1 MVPPSGWRP
10 PCAIDRA
17 TFRFKT
23 RIQCVHELQLRAGCK
38 AEAEAFAQSYAAW
51 LVAKGRPPRRNPV
64 LAGQEVD
71 LAQLYRLVMRRGGY
85 NKATEDKAWRD
96 VCRIMQARPRCAQ
109 PRSRGLRLAL
119 PDVPHARS
127 SPTATAPPARCA
139 RHT

>member
-1 MVPPSGWRP
+1 MAQVVPPSGWRP

-17 TFRFKT
+17 AFRFKT

-109 PRSRGLRLAL
+109 PRSRGLRLG
-119 PDVPHARS
+119 
-127 SPTATAPPARCA
+127 PA
-139 RHT
+139 

>member
-1 MVPPSGWRP
+1 M
-10 PCAIDRA
+10 
-17 TFRFKT
+17 
-23 RIQCVHELQLRAGCK
+23 HELQLRAGCK

-96 VCRIMQARPRCAQ
+96 VCRIMQARPRFAQ
-109 PRSRGLRLAL
+109 PRSRGLRSDL
-119 PDVPHARS
+119 PDVPCARS
-127 SPTATAPPARCA
+127 SPTATEPPARCA
-139 RHT
+139 RPT